1 MWDIA
6 GRGVGSRLVSELQR
20 PWGEATTCTSCGKCV
35 QACPTGALAEKGW
48 GVEEMTKERTVV
60 SRLTT
65 MRGGRVMDAKV
76 KIGTCWL
83 DGCSGCHM
91 SLLDIDEGI
100 VAVLRKA
107 DIVFGPLV
115 DAQEWPEGTDVA
127 VIEGAVSSQDDLR
140 LAQTA
145 RARSRIVVAL
155 GDCAVTGNV
164 PAMRNG
170 IPTRKLLERDL
181 RGGRRRPSRGSPPTA
196 CRPCSSRSSRST
208 RRSRSMSTSP
218 AARPSPTRSCWS

>member
-1 MWDIA
+1 MD
-6 GRGVGSRLVSELQR
+6 R
-20 PWGEATTCTSCGKCV
+20 P
-35 QACPTGALAEKGW
+35 
-48 GVEEMTKERTVV
+48 
-60 SRLTT
+60 
-65 MRGGRVMDAKV
+65 

-115 DAQEWPEGTDVA
+115 DAQRWPEGVDVA
-127 VIEGAVSSQDDLR
+127 VIEGAISSQDDLK

-145 RARSRIVVAL
+145 RARSQIVVAL

-164 PAMRNG
+164 PSMRNG
-170 IPTRKLLERDL
+170 IPTRKLLERIYVEGATAQPGVPTDGVPALLKQAEPLSQSITVDVHVPGCPPKPNAILLVLSELLEGRTPDL
-181 RGGRRRPSRGSPPTA
+181 GSKL
-196 CRPCSSRSSRST
+196 RFG
-208 RRSRSMSTSP
+208 
-218 AARPSPTRSCWS
+218 